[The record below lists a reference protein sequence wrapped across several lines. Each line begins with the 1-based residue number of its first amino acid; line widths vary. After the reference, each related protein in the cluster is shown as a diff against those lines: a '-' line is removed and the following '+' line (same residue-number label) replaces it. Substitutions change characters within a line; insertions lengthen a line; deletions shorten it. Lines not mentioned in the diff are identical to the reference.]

1 MPDILADA
9 AAWLDGMRRS
19 HMSRYVSYSRG
30 GVSSP
35 CLATVS
41 QSVFESQSEMGVIE
55 RWESRDFIISASQ
68 LPVDIPQRGDKIV
81 ETLGEAVV
89 TYEVCAPRGSPV
101 WRHADPFRTSV
112 RIFTKAISETPT

>member
-9 AAWLDGMRRS
+9 AAWLNGMRRT
-19 HMSRYVSYSRG
+19 HMSRHVAYSRA

-41 QSVFESQSEMGVIE
+41 QSVFETQSEMGVIE
-55 RWESRDFIISASQ
+55 RWESRDFLISMDD
-68 LPVDIPQRGDKIV
+68 LPVDSPQRGDRIV
-81 ETLGEAVV
+81 ETIGPTVV

-101 WRHADPFRTSV
+101 WKYADPFRTCV
-112 RIFTKAISETPT
+112 RVFTKAVGESQS